1 MKRGAS
7 PSQCRQ
13 TRMLKLSQASPNVA
27 ARSQVVGPRKA
38 TLVYLGRLSALWW
51 LRESA
56 FLISQGISDKG
67 LGVAPTSTGSVPYP
81 CEPGRICGMQ
91 LTEPENARCRGFM
104 HAQPAIIHA
113 EGKFNASQCVA
124 AKSRSRWPP
133 PNRSCRR
140 TKQRVPPRPNHVGS
154 LERKTGRGCVTLDK
168 FMVEDGGCRQTSPL
182 ASCPSVCAR
191 QVWKFELV
199 CCWGRARVAAI
210 ICA

>member
-1 MKRGAS
+1 MAPLPGWDTRSPRWRIITKEGEQAAADSGVCELAIQFLSHKKQEMKSGAS

-27 ARSQVVGPRKA
+27 ARSQVVGPGKA

-104 HAQPAIIHA
+104 HAQHRHHPCGEEI
-113 EGKFNASQCVA
+113 
-124 AKSRSRWPP
+124 
-133 PNRSCRR
+133 
-140 TKQRVPPRPNHVGS
+140 
-154 LERKTGRGCVTLDK
+154 
-168 FMVEDGGCRQTSPL
+168 
-182 ASCPSVCAR
+182 
-191 QVWKFELV
+191 
-199 CCWGRARVAAI
+199 
-210 ICA
+210 